1 MFVMAKNNKHELSIK
16 SKLLFNSLDTQNKV
30 VLDLTQK
37 DEKRIKALN
46 TIFQTYQMTLKP
58 FIEDES
64 QEYQEKV
71 YTAVSD
77 RRAMV
82 EDMIKNQITVE
93 TLNMKMSPIMNHL
106 KAMVSTCKTT
116 LDTVNSIL
124 NIEA

>member
-1 MFVMAKNNKHELSIK
+1 MVFRRMFVMAKNNKHELSIK

-71 YTAVSD
+71 YTAVIIAHKRGKHKFLWNFFAIFYGNLRLRD
-77 RRAMV
+77 C
-82 EDMIKNQITVE
+82 I
-93 TLNMKMSPIMNHL
+93 
-106 KAMVSTCKTT
+106 
-116 LDTVNSIL
+116 
-124 NIEA
+124 